1 MLIVRRN
8 VIWIVL
14 AAALAAGG
22 AAAETQ
28 TYGAG
33 VDLDEATP
41 IGVIVADPEAWAGKQ
56 VRIEGTVVGVCT
68 MRGCWME
75 LESRDAQRLRV
86 KVDDGVIV
94 FPPAAEGR
102 WAVAQGTVELIELT
116 REQYTGWLRHLAE
129 EQGRDFD
136 EATVGEGPYR
146 LVQIRGEGA
155 EIVAD

>member
-14 AAALAAGG
+14 AATLAAGG

-41 IGVIVADPEAWAGKQ
+41 IGVIVADPETWAGKQ
-56 VRIEGTVVGVCT
+56 VRIEGTVVGVCA
-68 MRGCWME
+68 MKGCWME

-102 WAVAQGTVELIELT
+102 WAVAQGTVELMELT